1 LTTDA
6 KLNFNHI
13 KYESDFNNFNEIIA
27 FIISNVHLSF
37 SNMVLVE
44 KLWGELLS
52 EMKCKKKNIIFL
64 FLLIY
69 LFRLPKLRGVDN

>member
-1 LTTDA
+1 
-6 KLNFNHI
+6 
-13 KYESDFNNFNEIIA
+13 
-27 FIISNVHLSF
+27 
-37 SNMVLVE
+37 MVLVE